1 MSSRDAV
8 GESPDDRLAQIE
20 RRVGTLEKFSI
31 EAFWTALDRAYEA
44 TLPHRKLACIVCGQT
59 DLRSGFTVLIDHC
72 IFGGG
77 TLERYQCPACD
88 AVFGPQK
95 CLDLSE
101 DFVSFDYSMLY
112 SRYKEI
118 DSTDSEVRTFRSL
131 NPKCGGLYLN
141 WGCGA
146 WSNTIPQ
153 LRAEGYDV
161 WGFDPNSPAS
171 GPYIATQRDQISA
184 TFDGIFSNNVIEHF
198 RNPVAQFKEF
208 HRILRP
214 GGVMAHSSPC
224 YEYAYA
230 CTRFHTLFLVG
241 QSAEVLAGRTGFRVS
256 DRRKDGEYI
265 NLVYSKLP
273 IDGSSGVTAP

>member
-44 TLPHRKLACIVCGQT
+44 TLPQRKLACIVCGQT

-77 TLERYQCPACD
+77 ILERYQCPACD

-118 DSTDSEVRTFRSL
+118 DL
-131 NPKCGGLYLN
+131 
-141 WGCGA
+141 
-146 WSNTIPQ
+146 
-153 LRAEGYDV
+153 
-161 WGFDPNSPAS
+161 
-171 GPYIATQRDQISA
+171 
-184 TFDGIFSNNVIEHF
+184 SNNVIEHF
-198 RNPVAQFKEF
+198 RNPVAQFEEF

-230 CTRFHTLFLVG
+230 CTRFHTLFLTG
-241 QSAEVLAGRTGFRVS
+241 RSAEVLAGRTGFRVS
-256 DRRKDGEYI
+256 DRRKNGEYI

-273 IDGSSGVTAP
+273 IDGSSGVTAS